1 RGNMNLKIGDIII
14 YEDKK
19 FRVSKNEN
27 MLVLEDMLEKGTIY
41 YLDIVLSLWNKD
53 KIKIINE
60 EKGV

>member
-1 RGNMNLKIGDIII
+1 MNLKIGDIII